1 MGVAYKVG
9 LNPTDG
15 GGGDVGRRNPMEED
29 RMRHD
34 ITSHSYQ
41 IEEKENSEEA
51 RIISLKITEITS
63 DIGIRPGFVTISLT
77 ISVLCSDGTIHDR
90 EE

>member
-1 MGVAYKVG
+1 MAYKVG

-51 RIISLKITEITS
+51 RIISLKI
-63 DIGIRPGFVTISLT
+63 ISEWE
-77 ISVLCSDGTIHDR
+77 GTIFSIVFWK
-90 EE
+90 